1 MDHSMNLEPEL
12 RETSDALL
20 ANLDRLREL
29 EVEKRQLPLDSPR
42 LVELATEIEVLAS
55 TVLRTTDRQTDL
67 AKITTK
73 RAGQDGFDGTTTIE
87 KLPPARD
94 VHAVLAEWREA
105 ERRLADLPADST
117 DAAIAR
123 SEIRALRE
131 EYRRAHDAAARRG
144 SSLD

>member
-1 MDHSMNLEPEL
+1 M
-12 RETSDALL
+12 
-20 ANLDRLREL
+20 
-29 EVEKRQLPLDSPR
+29 EKRRLPLDSPR

-55 TVLRTTDRQTDL
+55 TVLRTSDRQTEL
-67 AKITTK
+67 AARITTT
-73 RAGQDGFDGTTTIE
+73 RARQDSVEGTTTIE
-87 KLPPARD
+87 NLPAERD

-123 SEIRALRE
+123 SEIKALRE
-131 EYRRAHDAAARRG
+131 EYRRAHDAAARRS

>member
-1 MDHSMNLEPEL
+1 MNLEPEL
-12 RETSDALL
+12 RQTSDALL

-29 EVEKRQLPLDSPR
+29 ELQKRRLPLDSPR
-42 LVELATEIEVLAS
+42 LVELATEIEDLAS

-67 AKITTK
+67 ARITTK
-73 RAGQDGFDGTTTIE
+73 RGRQDGVEETTTIE
-87 KLPPARD
+87 TLPPTRD

-123 SEIRALRE
+123 SEITALRE
-131 EYRRAHDAAARRG
+131 EYRRAHDAAVRRG